1 MLQTTTVFAN
11 VGKGVHAKK
20 EELVEA
26 FGTADE
32 GQICREILAKG
43 DVQVRWRAR
52 HCPPALCL

>member
-20 EELVEA
+20 EDLMEA

-32 GQICREILAKG
+32 DKICLEILAKG
-43 DVQVRWRAR
+43 DVQVGRGGG
-52 HCPPALCL
+52 